1 MWVLILAIVMIGL
14 IYGSFNYKKTRQLAT
29 NGNIIQR
36 EDLFWENTEYL
47 YTDATYEEVLNEI
60 NHTDFSSCNVTVTPN
75 YEGSKICAFVAKG
88 KFSAALVYHGEENG
102 EHIYEFSV
110 LSWKPDRLATAAI
123 QMNGLLTTI
132 EKIFL
137 SIDPDTEAEIQINNV
152 KTKTAFF

>member
-1 MWVLILAIVMIGL
+1 MWVLIIAIVMICL
-14 IYGSFNYKKTRQLAT
+14 IYGSYNYKKTRQLAT

-47 YTDATYEEVLNEI
+47 YTVATYEEVLDGI
-60 NHTDFSSCNVTVTPN
+60 NRADFSACRVTTIPN
-75 YEGSKICAFVAKG
+75 YEGSKIIAFVAKG

-102 EHIYEFSV
+102 DHVYEFSV